1 MKRLGLSLI
10 ALTVAASP
18 LGLAQAATIYFGAY
32 PNSLMLVDEG
42 KGAVVQHIPLAT
54 GLPTNMRLSN
64 DKKWIYVTT
73 NDRSGIEVVDTA
85 TRKVVNSFA
94 LDTPTMRY
102 RFNGGAPD
110 PTGKFYYTVLERFD
124 KKLDHW
130 DISKPM
136 YAVIDLD
143 KKAVVKTVEVAAED
157 ENGNRSFRAPLQV
170 SPDGKYIYQFRDK
183 IIILDSSTFKV
194 VDRIDLS
201 TPDEGGIGSVN
212 LGGSLDNI
220 TPAGQFVSL
229 FNASDPYIH
238 NKVFGIARVDLSSRQ
253 IEFTPIAP
261 SPATMAGLQVTPDGK
276 TAYTITSTGGNLG
289 NKRCELWR
297 FNMNTKT
304 VEQKAE
310 FSCRTRFYFG
320 ISSNGQKLYVY
331 GAGYE
336 VEVFDA
342 KTLKY
347 ETRWDL
353 NNDTT
358 MAGYVVMP

>member
-1 MKRLGLSLI
+1 MKHLGLSLV
-10 ALTVAASP
+10 ALMAAASP
-18 LGLAQAATIYFGAY
+18 LSLAQASTIYFGAY
-32 PNSLMLVDEG
+32 PSSLMLVDEG
-42 KGAVVQHIPLAT
+42 KGAVVEHIPLAT

-64 DKKWIYVTT
+64 DKKRIYITT
-73 NDRSGIEVVDTA
+73 NTHSGIEVVDTA
-85 TRKVVNSFA
+85 TRKVVDSFA

-102 RFNGGAPD
+102 RFTGGVPD
-110 PTGKFYYTVLERFD
+110 PTGKYYYTVLERFE

-130 DISKPM
+130 EVSKPL

-143 KKAVVKTVEVAAED
+143 KKALVKTVDVAPED

-183 IIILDSSTFKV
+183 IVILDAATFKV
-194 VDRIDLS
+194 VDRIDLA
-201 TPDEGGIGSVN
+201 TPDEGGVGSVN
-212 LGGSLDNI
+212 LGGALENI

-238 NKVFGIARVDLSSRQ
+238 NKVFGIARVDLSTRQ
-253 IEFTPIAP
+253 IEFTPIGPAP
-261 SPATMAGLQVTPDGK
+261 TTMAGLQVAPDGK
-276 TAYTITSTGGNLG
+276 TAYTVTSTAGNLG

-297 FNMNTKT
+297 FNMNTHA
-304 VEQKAE
+304 VEQKSE
-310 FSCRTRFYFG
+310 FSCRTRYYFG
-320 ISSNGQKLYVY
+320 ISGNGQKLYIY

-336 VEVFDA
+336 VEVYDA

-353 NNDTT
+353 KNDTT